1 LQAYFQLPSVKNLKD
16 LLSKIPFECG
26 MIKPVVE
33 NLKVQV
39 EDMDQLDRCCTLIF
53 DEVSLSK
60 SFHYETCKQRIL
72 IAVQTMLLFLW

>member
-1 LQAYFQLPSVKNLKD
+1 
-16 LLSKIPFECG
+16 

-60 SFHYETCKQRIL
+60 GFYYETCKQRICGFKDL
-72 IAVQTMLLFLW
+72 AS